1 MQVRSSLSSIFLYNS
16 MTKRH
21 YEIAVAV
28 LITLVAVFGF
38 LWFSGIEDDSMTA
51 ALPDS
56 LESLGIK

>member
-1 MQVRSSLSSIFLYNS
+1 MNVVFLFT

-21 YEIAVAV
+21 YEIAAAV